1 MAMDFTPIK
10 ITACD
15 ESKVRKASGAKVRY
29 VFPFTLSAKPHRDWE
44 DTFDDVWRH
53 SRKESSTPK
62 AQAYIRKG
70 SVVIECALGD
80 VKEAFARLKAS
91 LDVANQKYA
100 EHLKQKAE
108 KDEKKKR
115 KHEEEELAER
125 AAISEALAGLEFS

>member
-1 MAMDFTPIK
+1 MDFTPIK
-10 ITACD
+10 ITGCD

-44 DTFDDVWRH
+44 DTFDDVWRS
-53 SRKESSTPK
+53 SRKESAAPK

-70 SVVIECALGD
+70 VVVIECALAD
-80 VKEAFARLKAS
+80 IKEAFPRLKSS
-91 LDVANQKYA
+91 LDAANQKHD

-115 KHEEEELAER
+115 KHEEEKLAER
-125 AAISEALAGLEFS
+125 AAISEALAGLDFS